1 MADSRMIKSKFKNV
15 KTGGY
20 DSRKEAKRGAQ
31 LELLQRAGKITNLTK
46 QVKFELIPSQWMFDK
61 SGKKKCIE
69 RAVIYKADFQY
80 IENGQLI
87 VEDVKGLKLPEY
99 IIKRK
104 LMLYTHGIKIKE
116 T

>member
-1 MADSRMIKSKFKNV
+1 MANSRMIKSKFGNV
-15 KTGGY
+15 KTSGY
-20 DSRKEAKRGAQ
+20 DSKKEAKRGAM
-31 LELLQRAGKITNLTK
+31 LELLQRAGKISHLTK
-46 QVKFELIPSQWMFDK
+46 QVKYELIPSQWMLVN
-61 SGKKKCIE
+61 GKKKCIE
-69 RAVIYKADFQY
+69 RAVYYKADFQY

>member
-1 MADSRMIKSKFKNV
+1 MIRNKFGNV
-15 KTGGY
+15 KTSGY
-20 DSRKEAKRGAQ
+20 DSKKEAKRGAQ

-69 RAVIYKADFQY
+69 RAVYYKADFQY
-80 IENGQLI
+80 IENGKII

-104 LMLYTHGIKIKE
+104 LMLYIHGIIIKE